1 MSVYYI
7 EQLFSKFMIRYSIV
21 FLQKVIEFQRET
33 VLKKL
38 IFFRK
43 SKKLTNCKICQLSN
57 IHNSIFIKKKMGQKI
72 NPVSLRLQYT
82 NRHFDSC
89 WYSEYFYKNLIT
101 RDVFLQ
107 HYLNTFLKLLKLPA
121 GRYSIQHLQKKTQIY
136 NFLCIPKSTREWRA
150 KLFGFAKNKNVL
162 KKNRYF
168 FKKKTDFKK
177 KMKKQTKLNCFYT
190 TLNQLAVHQIQKKIT
205 SFQNFRLWSALIK
218 PKQKAIINNST
229 DMVLVKSSLVSSL
242 DNWKKHELN
251 GVFAFPKKALLTIAM
266 KNISANGLVKLVP
279 KNRFFGQ
286 PELLQKSPHSFQKND
301 FLDAA
306 LVPFSLEKEQNVFLE
321 TKKTKNLK
329 SSPLG
334 FNKQADDSNLLF
346 LQNLFVYK
354 TLKAK
359 LITKSGPQFGIEEA
373 TKRRSFLN
381 QKEVQKKDFLE
392 LDPKRHLVNSLTP
405 ASLLSLSSFQTL
417 ESKYEKYLESSL
429 SSLYQ
434 LDLDLIPFKVKN
446 DWQYAG
452 FLADEIVSLL
462 EKRIPFRRLK
472 SKLIKQLSKVSAI
485 RGVRITC
492 SGRVGGKSKKAQRA
506 KIESLKYGQTSLHV
520 FSAPIDFSCKTART
534 SFGSVGVK
542 VWICYQ
548 ENLDT
553 HSF

>member
-1 MSVYYI
+1 
-7 EQLFSKFMIRYSIV
+7 
-21 FLQKVIEFQRET
+21 
-33 VLKKL
+33 
-38 IFFRK
+38 
-43 SKKLTNCKICQLSN
+43 
-57 IHNSIFIKKKMGQKI
+57 MGQKV

-101 RDVFLQ
+101 RDIFLQ
-107 HYLNTFLKLLKLPA
+107 HYLNNFLKLLKLPA

-150 KLFGFAKNKNVL
+150 QLFGFAKNKNLL

-177 KMKKQTKLNCFYT
+177 RMKKQTKLNCFYT

-218 PKQKAIINNST
+218 PKQKTILNHSK
-229 DMVLVKSSLVSSL
+229 DMLKSSLVPSL
-242 DNWKKHELN
+242 NNWKKHELN
-251 GVFAFPKKALLTIAM
+251 GVCSFPKKALIPKNLFFGPLAT
-266 KNISANGLVKLVP
+266 KNISANELVKLE
-279 KNRFFGQ
+279 K
-286 PELLQKSPHSFQKND
+286 PELLQKLPNL
-301 FLDAA
+301 FLI
-306 LVPFSLEKEQNVFLE
+306 PFSLEKEQNISLQVA
-321 TKKTKNLK
+321 KTKNFK
-329 SSPLG
+329 SSPLVLK
-334 FNKQADDSNLLF
+334 KQTDDSNLLF

-359 LITKSGPQFGIEEA
+359 LITRDGPQFKIEE
-373 TKRRSFLN
+373 
-381 QKEVQKKDFLE
+381 KKDFLE
-392 LDPKRHLVNSLTP
+392 SKRHLVNSLTS
-405 ASLLSLSSFQTL
+405 ASLSPLSSFQTL

>member
-1 MSVYYI
+1 
-7 EQLFSKFMIRYSIV
+7 
-21 FLQKVIEFQRET
+21 
-33 VLKKL
+33 
-38 IFFRK
+38 
-43 SKKLTNCKICQLSN
+43 
-57 IHNSIFIKKKMGQKI
+57 MGQKI

-107 HYLNTFLKLLKLPA
+107 HYLNNFLKLLKLPA

-136 NFLCIPKSTREWRA
+136 NFLCVPKSTREWRA
-150 KLFGFAKNKNVL
+150 KLFGFTKNKNLL

-177 KMKKQTKLNCFYT
+177 KIRKQTKLNCFYT

-205 SFQNFRLWSALIK
+205 SFQNYRLWSALIK
-218 PKQKAIINNST
+218 PKQKTIINNSK
-229 DMVLVKSSLVSSL
+229 DMVLLTSSLASSFN
-242 DNWKKHELN
+242 NWIKHDSN
-251 GVFAFPKKALLTIAM
+251 GIYAFSKKALLTSVM
-266 KNISANGLVKLVP
+266 KNISANGLIKLE
-279 KNRFFGQ
+279 K
-286 PELLQKSPHSFQKND
+286 PELLQKLPHSFQKKD
-301 FLDAA
+301 FLDATLA
-306 LVPFSLEKEQNVFLE
+306 PFFLEKEQLN
-321 TKKTKNLK
+321 

-334 FNKQADDSNLLF
+334 LNKQSDNSNLFF

-354 TLKAK
+354 TLKAT
-359 LITKSGPQFGIEEA
+359 LITKDGPQFKIEEA
-373 TKRRSFLN
+373 TKSRSFSD
-381 QKEVQKKDFLE
+381 QKKNF
-392 LDPKRHLVNSLTP
+392 DPKRHFVNSLNKG
-405 ASLLSLSSFQTL
+405 SNSSLSSFQTL
-417 ESKYEKYLESSL
+417 ESKYKKYLESSL
-429 SSLYQ
+429 SSLYK
-434 LDLDLIPFKVKN
+434 LDFDLIPFKVKN

-472 SKLIKQLSKVSAI
+472 SKLIKQLSKVSTI